1 LAYLYFLSFAICVL
15 IISIS
20 FVWRSLMRKMGQIV
34 LVLFLAAVAAYSQ
47 VDTGTITGTISDS
60 QGARVGSATITFL
73 EIATGISA
81 TTQTQS
87 SGEYASP
94 PLRPGDYK
102 VTAEAQGFRTESR
115 TGLTLRVQ
123 DRLRIDFTMSPGG
136 VSEKVEVTS
145 EASAIQSETS
155 SLGQVIT
162 SRQITE
168 LPLNGRDYTQLAT
181 LSTGVVRTSS
191 GTNGNSG
198 GSSTGGQNSF
208 VANGT
213 RGTLNNFLLD
223 GIDNNSNDNGGLVL
237 RTNVDA
243 IQEFK
248 LQTNGYS
255 AEFGRSGGAVVNAIV
270 KSGTNNFHGGV
281 FEFFRNAALD
291 ARDYFEDPTQKKASF
306 KQNQFGGT
314 FGGPVIQNKL
324 FVFGDYQATRIRNPL
339 IWISKVPTLL
349 ERTGDFSAAGEPT
362 IFDPSTGQPFPGN
375 VIPAGSID
383 PISQAFMN
391 LYPAPNTSGSNN
403 FIISPNES
411 DTIDQGD
418 GRIDYVP
425 SEKDR
430 VFLRYS
436 QSGRT
441 DLRPAPLPGLANG
454 GDSSTGIGYEDTQG
468 ASLGY
473 TRTISTRAV
482 NEIRIGFNHVHIRRG
497 LPVGG
502 TVLPPPELQVPGVPN
517 DSRVNGLTLFSPS
530 GGYRRVGDPR
540 FAPTLLGS
548 QERQITDVFTLIR
561 GEHTIK
567 VGGEI
572 RWSQFNISQEAAPR
586 GQFLFSGQFTQDS
599 SGNGGSSLADMLL
612 GLPITARIS
621 TVIGLHNRQH
631 VPALFV
637 QDDWKVTPRL
647 TLNLGLRYDY
657 FSPTT
662 EKDNR
667 QANFDYATGTIVVA
681 GQSGA
686 SESLVKAD
694 KANFAPRVGFAW
706 TPTSSGNTVIRGAY
720 GIFFSGQEIRTAAP
734 LQLAYNLPFFYEPTF
749 ISDGV
754 TPVVTVSQGFPTLN
768 PSQAID
774 PGVTSVDA
782 RLHTPYYQTWN
793 LAVQRSLPAGIS
805 LEVAYAGS
813 KGTHLQGV
821 VDPNQDP
828 VPGPGDVQARRPF
841 PQFGGFTAITNIAS
855 SNYNSLQVKAEK
867 RATHGLYLLSAF
879 TYSKAIND
887 LPEICCAAPFAQN
900 SYDLAAERG
909 RADFDQTLRWVL
921 SFDYELPFGK
931 PGSRFS
937 NGATDAILGG
947 WHLGGIYTLASGF
960 PFSPYLGFDPSN
972 TGTQGIVRPN
982 QLRDGNL
989 PRSQRGPTNWFDINA
1004 FAAPSGFAFG
1014 NAGRNVLIGPGQ
1026 NVFDWSL
1033 RKEFV
1038 LTERQRLEFRAEFF
1052 NALNHPN
1059 FAQPDNFIDDGPG
1072 SAGVITSLAIPMR
1085 QIQFGLKYSF

>member
-1 LAYLYFLSFAICVL
+1 MI
-15 IISIS
+15 
-20 FVWRSLMRKMGQIV
+20 RKTRQILL
-34 LVLFLAAVAAYSQ
+34 LVLLTAAVASSQ

-60 QGARVGSATITFL
+60 QGARVGSATVTFL
-73 EIATGISA
+73 EVATGITA

-87 SGEYASP
+87 SGEYSSP

-102 VTAEAQGFRTESR
+102 VTAEAQGFKTESR
-115 TGLTLRVQ
+115 TGLSVRVQ
-123 DRLRIDFTMSPGG
+123 DRLRIDFTMSPGE

-145 EASAIQSETS
+145 EAPVIQSETS
-155 SLGQVIT
+155 SLGQVIM

-270 KSGTNNFHGGV
+270 KSGSNNFHGGV
-281 FEFFRNAALD
+281 FEFFRNSALD
-291 ARDYFEDPTQKKASF
+291 ARDYFELPTDKKASF

-314 FGGPVIQNKL
+314 FGGPVIHNKL

-339 IWISKVPTLL
+339 IWVSKVPLL
-349 ERTGDFSAAGEPT
+349 PEIQGDFSALYEPT
-362 IFDPSTGQPFPGN
+362 VFDPNTGLPFPGN
-375 VIPAGSID
+375 MIPANRID

-391 LYPAPNTSGSNN
+391 LYPAPNTAPPDSTTPPNGYNN
-403 FIISPNES
+403 FTISPIER

-454 GDSSTGIGYEDTQG
+454 GDSSTGIGYEDTEG

-482 NEIRIGFNHVHIRRG
+482 NEIRIGFNHVHVRRG
-497 LPVGG
+497 LPVDG
-502 TVLPPPELQVPGVPN
+502 TVLPPPELQVVGAPN
-517 DSRVNGLTLFSPS
+517 DPRVNGLTLFSPG

-548 QERQITDVFTLIR
+548 QERQITDVFTLIK
-561 GEHTIK
+561 GGHTIK

-586 GQFLFSGQFTQDS
+586 GQFIFNGDFT
-599 SGNGGSSLADMLL
+599 GSPLGDMLL
-612 GLPITARIS
+612 GLPSTARIS

-631 VPALFV
+631 VPSLFV

-681 GQSGA
+681 GQNGA
-686 SESLVKAD
+686 SDSLVKGD

-720 GIFFSGQEIRTAAP
+720 GLFFSGQEIRTAAP

-754 TPVVTVSQGFPTLN
+754 TPVITVSQGFPSLN
-768 PSQAID
+768 PSLAVD
-774 PGVTSVDA
+774 PGVTSVDS

-793 LAVQRSLPAGIS
+793 LAVQRSLPSAIS
-805 LEVAYAGS
+805 LEIAYAGS

-828 VPGPGDVQARRPF
+828 VPGPGDVQARRPL

-867 RATHGLYLLSAF
+867 RATHGLYFLSAF

-887 LPEICCAAPFAQN
+887 LPEICCSAPFAQN

-921 SFDYELPFGK
+921 SFDYELPFGGA
-931 PGSRFS
+931 GSHLS
-937 NGATDAILGG
+937 NRAADAAFGG

-960 PFSPYLGFDPSN
+960 PFSPYLNDDTSN
-972 TGTQGIVRPN
+972 TGTQGIPRPD
-982 QLRDGNL
+982 QLRNGNL
-989 PRSQRGPTNWFDINA
+989 PRSQRTPAHWFDVNA
-1004 FAAPSGFAFG
+1004 FTPPSGFAFG
-1014 NAGRNVLIGPGQ
+1014 NAGRNVLTGPGQ

-1033 RKEFV
+1033 RKEFA

-1052 NALNHPN
+1052 NAFNHPN
-1059 FAQPDNFIDDGPG
+1059 FAQPDNFVDDGPG

>member
-1 LAYLYFLSFAICVL
+1 
-15 IISIS
+15 
-20 FVWRSLMRKMGQIV
+20 MRKTGQIV
-34 LVLFLAAVAAYSQ
+34 PVLFLTVVAAMGQ

-73 EIATGISA
+73 EVATGV
-81 TTQTQS
+81 TTRTQTQS
-87 SGEYASP
+87 SGDFASP

-102 VTAEAQGFRTESR
+102 VTAEAQGFKTESR
-115 TGLTLRVQ
+115 AGLTLRVQ
-123 DRLRIDFTMSPGG
+123 DRLRIDFTMSPGS
-136 VSEKVEVTS
+136 VSENVEVNS
-145 EASAIQSETS
+145 ELPEIQTETS
-155 SLGQVIT
+155 SLGQVIM
-162 SRQITE
+162 SRQITD

-270 KSGTNNFHGGV
+270 KSGSNSFHGDV

-314 FGGPVIQNKL
+314 LGGPVIRNKL

-339 IWISKVPTLL
+339 NWVSKVPLPA
-349 ERTGDFSAAGEPT
+349 ERTGDFSAPYEP
-362 IFDPSTGQPFPGN
+362 IIVDPNTGLPFPGN
-375 VIPAGSID
+375 VIPTNRID
-383 PISQAFMN
+383 PISQAFMK
-391 LYPAPNTSGSNN
+391 LYPNPNQAVEAPNPPNVGNN

-418 GRIDYVP
+418 GRIDYVA

-473 TRTISTRAV
+473 TRTISTRSV
-482 NEIRIGFNHVHIRRG
+482 NEIRIGFNHVHVRRG

-502 TVLPPPELQVPGVPN
+502 TVLPAPELQVPGAPN
-517 DSRVNGLTLFSPS
+517 DPRVNGLTLFSPG

-561 GEHTIK
+561 GGHTIK

-586 GQFLFSGQFTQDS
+586 GQFIFNGDFSGS
-599 SGNGGSSLADMLL
+599 PLADMLL
-612 GLPITARIS
+612 GLPFTARIS

-631 VPALFV
+631 VPSLFV

-681 GQSGA
+681 GQGGA
-686 SESLVKAD
+686 SASLVKGD

-754 TPVVTVSQGFPTLN
+754 TPVITVSQGFPSLD

-774 PGVTSVDA
+774 PGVTSVDS

-793 LAVQRSLPAGIS
+793 LAVQRSLPSAIS
-805 LEVAYAGS
+805 LEIAYAGS

-821 VDPNQDP
+821 IDPNQDR
-828 VPGPGDVQARRPF
+828 VPGPGDPQARRPL
-841 PQFGGFTAITNIAS
+841 PQYGGFTAITNIAS

-867 RATHGLYLLSAF
+867 RATHGLYFLSAF

-931 PGSRFS
+931 QGSRFS
-937 NGATDAILGG
+937 NGVMDAVLGG

-960 PFSPYLGFDPSN
+960 PFSPYINNDTSN
-972 TGTQGIVRPN
+972 TGTQAIPRPD

-989 PRSQRGPTNWFDINA
+989 PRSQRNHNHWFDVNA
-1004 FAAPSGFAFG
+1004 FVTPSGFVFG

-1033 RKEFV
+1033 RKEFA

-1052 NALNHPN
+1052 NAFNHPN
-1059 FAQPDNFIDDGPG
+1059 FAQPDNFIDDDPVL
-1072 SAGVITSLAIPMR
+1072 AGAISSIAIPMR
-1085 QIQFGLKYSF
+1085 QIQFGLKYTF

>member
-1 LAYLYFLSFAICVL
+1 
-15 IISIS
+15 
-20 FVWRSLMRKMGQIV
+20 MRKTGQIV
-34 LVLFLAAVAAYSQ
+34 PVLFLTVVAAMGQ

-73 EIATGISA
+73 EVATGV
-81 TTQTQS
+81 TTRTQTQS

-94 PLRPGDYK
+94 PLRPGDYR
-102 VTAEAQGFRTESR
+102 VTAEAQGFKTESR
-115 TGLTLRVQ
+115 AGLTLRVQ
-123 DRLRIDFTMSPGG
+123 DRLRVDFTMSPGA
-136 VSEKVEVTS
+136 VSENIEVNS
-145 EASAIQSETS
+145 ELPQIQSETS
-155 SLGQVIT
+155 SLGQVIM
-162 SRQITE
+162 SRQITD

-248 LQTNGYS
+248 IQTNSYS
-255 AEFGRSGGAVVNAIV
+255 AEFGRSGGAVVNAII
-270 KSGTNNFHGGV
+270 KSGTNNFHGTV

-314 FGGPVIQNKL
+314 FGGPVIKNKL
-324 FVFGDYQATRIRNPL
+324 FFFGDYQGTRIRNPSVSV
-339 IWISKVPTLL
+339 SKVPLL
-349 ERTGDFSAAGEPT
+349 PERTGDFSAAYEPT
-362 IFDPSTGQPFPGN
+362 IIDPNNGLPFPN
-375 VIPAGSID
+375 NIIPQNRID

-391 LYPAPNTSGSNN
+391 LYPAPNTAVPDPSTPNEGSN
-403 FIISPNES
+403 FTISPIER

-418 GRIDYVP
+418 GRVDYVP

-436 QSGRT
+436 ESGRT
-441 DLRPAPLPGLANG
+441 DIRPAPLPGLANG
-454 GDSSTGIGYEDTQG
+454 GNSSTGIGYEDTEG
-468 ASLGY
+468 VSLGY
-473 TRTISTRAV
+473 TRSLTSTSV
-482 NEIRIGFNHVHIRRG
+482 NEFRLGFNHVNIRRG

-502 TVLPPPELQVPGVPN
+502 TVLPPPELQVPGTPN
-517 DSRVNGLTLFSPS
+517 DPRVNGLTLFSPG

-561 GEHTIK
+561 GGHTIK

-586 GQFLFSGQFTQDS
+586 GQFTFNGDFT
-599 SGNGGSSLADMLL
+599 GSSLADMLL
-612 GLPITARIS
+612 GLPFNASIS
-621 TVIGLHNRQH
+621 TVIGMHNRQH
-631 VPALFV
+631 VPSFFA

-647 TLNLGLRYDY
+647 TLNIGLRYDY
-657 FSPTT
+657 FSPTV
-662 EKDNR
+662 ELNDR
-667 QANFDYATGTIVVA
+667 QSNFDYNTRTIIVA
-681 GQSGA
+681 GQGGA
-686 SESLVKAD
+686 SRSLVEAEKG
-694 KANFAPRVGFAW
+694 NFAPRLGFAW
-706 TPTSSGNTVIRGAY
+706 TPTQSGNTVIRGAY
-720 GIFFSGQEIRTAAP
+720 GIFYSGQEIRTAAP
-734 LQLAYNLPFFYEPTF
+734 LQLAYNLPFFYEPQF

-754 TPVVTVSQGFPTLN
+754 TPVITVSQGFPSLN
-768 PSQAID
+768 PSQAIN
-774 PGVTSVDA
+774 PGVTSVDSH
-782 RLHTPYYQTWN
+782 LHTPYYQTWN
-793 LAVQRSLPAGIS
+793 LAVQRSLPAAVS

-828 VPGPGDVQARRPF
+828 VPGPGDVQARRPL

-855 SNYNSLQVKAEK
+855 SNYNSLQIKAEK
-867 RATHGLYLLSAF
+867 RATHGLYFLSAF

-909 RADFDQTLRWVL
+909 RADFDQTLRWIL

-931 PGSRFS
+931 QGSRFS
-937 NGATDAILGG
+937 NGVMDAVAGG
-947 WHLGGIYTLASGF
+947 WHFGGIYTLASGF
-960 PFSPYLGFDPSN
+960 PFSPYINNDTSN
-972 TGTQGIVRPN
+972 TGTQGIPRPN
-982 QLRDGNL
+982 QLRNGNL
-989 PRSQRGPTNWFDINA
+989 PSSQRSPNLWFDVNA
-1004 FAAPSGFAFG
+1004 FAARSGFAFG

-1038 LTERQRLEFRAEFF
+1038 LTETQRLEFRAEFF
-1052 NALNHPN
+1052 NAFNHPN
-1059 FAQPDNFIDDGPG
+1059 FAQPDNFIDDDPG
-1072 SAGVITSLAIPMR
+1072 SAGAITSIAIPMR
-1085 QIQFGLKYSF
+1085 QIQFGLKYNF

>member
-1 LAYLYFLSFAICVL
+1 
-15 IISIS
+15 
-20 FVWRSLMRKMGQIV
+20 MRKTGQIV
-34 LVLFLAAVAAYSQ
+34 PVLFLTVVAAMGQ

-73 EIATGISA
+73 EVATGV
-81 TTQTQS
+81 TTRTQTQS
-87 SGEYASP
+87 SGDFASP

-102 VTAEAQGFRTESR
+102 VTAEAQGFKTESR
-115 TGLTLRVQ
+115 AGLTLRVQ
-123 DRLRIDFTMSPGG
+123 DRLRIDFTRSPGS
-136 VSEKVEVTS
+136 VSENVEVNS
-145 EASAIQSETS
+145 ELPEIQTETS
-155 SLGQVIT
+155 SLGQVIM
-162 SRQITE
+162 SRQITD

-270 KSGTNNFHGGV
+270 KSGSNSFHGDV

-314 FGGPVIQNKL
+314 LGGPVIRNKL

-339 IWISKVPTLL
+339 NWVSKVPLPA
-349 ERTGDFSAAGEPT
+349 ERTGDFSAPYEP
-362 IFDPSTGQPFPGN
+362 IIVDPNTGLPFPGN
-375 VIPAGSID
+375 VIPANRID
-383 PISQAFMN
+383 PISQAFMK
-391 LYPAPNTSGSNN
+391 LYPNPNQAVEAPNPPNVGNN

-418 GRIDYVP
+418 GRIDYVA

-473 TRTISTRAV
+473 TRTISTRSV
-482 NEIRIGFNHVHIRRG
+482 NEIRIGFNHVHVRRG

-502 TVLPPPELQVPGVPN
+502 TVLPAPELQVPGAPN
-517 DSRVNGLTLFSPS
+517 DPRVNGLTLFSPG

-561 GEHTIK
+561 GGHTIK

-586 GQFLFSGQFTQDS
+586 GQFIFNGDFSGS
-599 SGNGGSSLADMLL
+599 PLADMLL
-612 GLPITARIS
+612 GLPFTARIS

-631 VPALFV
+631 VPSLFV
-637 QDDWKVTPRL
+637 QDDWKVTPHL

-681 GQSGA
+681 GQGGA
-686 SESLVKAD
+686 SASLVKGD

-754 TPVVTVSQGFPTLN
+754 TPVITVSQGFPSLD

-774 PGVTSVDA
+774 PGVTSVDS

-793 LAVQRSLPAGIS
+793 LAVQRSLPSAIS
-805 LEVAYAGS
+805 LEIAYAGS

-821 VDPNQDP
+821 VDPNQDR

-841 PQFGGFTAITNIAS
+841 PQFGGFTAISNIAG

-867 RATHGLYLLSAF
+867 RATHGLYFLSAF

-921 SFDYELPFGK
+921 SFDYEVPFGRQ
-931 PGSRFS
+931 GSRFS
-937 NGATDAILGG
+937 NGVMDAVLGG

-960 PFSPYLGFDPSN
+960 PFSPYINDDTSN
-972 TGTQGIVRPN
+972 TGTQGIPRPD
-982 QLRDGNL
+982 QLRNGNL
-989 PRSQRGPTNWFDINA
+989 PRSQRSPNLWFDVNA

-1033 RKEFV
+1033 RKEFSV
-1038 LTERQRLEFRAEFF
+1038 TETQRLEFRAEFF
-1052 NALNHPN
+1052 NAFNHPN

-1085 QIQFGLKYSF
+1085 QIQFGLKYNF

>member
-1 LAYLYFLSFAICVL
+1 
-15 IISIS
+15 
-20 FVWRSLMRKMGQIV
+20 MRKTGQIV
-34 LVLFLAAVAAYSQ
+34 PVLFLTVVAAMGQ

-73 EIATGISA
+73 EVATGV
-81 TTQTQS
+81 TTRTQTQS
-87 SGEYASP
+87 SGDFASP

-102 VTAEAQGFRTESR
+102 VTAEAQGFKTESR
-115 TGLTLRVQ
+115 AGLTLRVQ
-123 DRLRIDFTMSPGG
+123 DRLRIDFTMSPGS
-136 VSEKVEVTS
+136 VSENVEVNS
-145 EASAIQSETS
+145 ELPEIQTETS
-155 SLGQVIT
+155 SLGQVIM
-162 SRQITE
+162 SRQITD

-270 KSGTNNFHGGV
+270 KSGSNSFHGDV

-314 FGGPVIQNKL
+314 LGGPVIRNKL

-339 IWISKVPTLL
+339 NWVSKVPLPA
-349 ERTGDFSAAGEPT
+349 ERTGDFSAPYEP
-362 IFDPSTGQPFPGN
+362 IIVDPNTGLPFPGN
-375 VIPAGSID
+375 VIPTNRID
-383 PISQAFMN
+383 PISQAFMK
-391 LYPAPNTSGSNN
+391 LYPNPNQAVEAPNPPNVGNN

-418 GRIDYVP
+418 GRIDYVA

-473 TRTISTRAV
+473 TRTISTRSV
-482 NEIRIGFNHVHIRRG
+482 NEIRIGFNHVHVRRG

-502 TVLPPPELQVPGVPN
+502 TVLPAPELQVPGAPN
-517 DSRVNGLTLFSPS
+517 DPRVNGLTLFSPG

-561 GEHTIK
+561 GGHTIK

-586 GQFLFSGQFTQDS
+586 GQFIFNGDFSGS
-599 SGNGGSSLADMLL
+599 PLADMLL
-612 GLPITARIS
+612 GLPFTARIS

-631 VPALFV
+631 VPSLFV

-681 GQSGA
+681 GQGGA
-686 SESLVKAD
+686 SASLVKGD

-754 TPVVTVSQGFPTLN
+754 TPVITVSQGFPSLD

-774 PGVTSVDA
+774 PGVTSVDS

-793 LAVQRSLPAGIS
+793 LAVQRSLPAAIS

-821 VDPNQDP
+821 VDPNQDR

-841 PQFGGFTAITNIAS
+841 PQFGGFTAISNIAG

-867 RATHGLYLLSAF
+867 RATHGLYFLSAF

-921 SFDYELPFGK
+921 SFDYEVPFGRQ
-931 PGSRFS
+931 GSRFS
-937 NGATDAILGG
+937 SGVMDAVLAG
-947 WHLGGIYTLASGF
+947 WHFGGIYTLASGF
-960 PFSPYLGFDPSN
+960 PFSPYINDDTSN
-972 TGTQGIVRPN
+972 TGTQGIPRPN
-982 QLRDGNL
+982 QLRNGNL
-989 PRSQRGPTNWFDINA
+989 PRSQRSPNLWFDVNA

-1033 RKEFV
+1033 RKEFSV
-1038 LTERQRLEFRAEFF
+1038 TETQRLEFRAEFF
-1052 NALNHPN
+1052 NAFNHPN

-1085 QIQFGLKYSF
+1085 QIQFGLKYNF

>member
-1 LAYLYFLSFAICVL
+1 
-15 IISIS
+15 
-20 FVWRSLMRKMGQIV
+20 MRKTGQIV
-34 LVLFLAAVAAYSQ
+34 PVLFLTVVAAMGQ

-73 EIATGISA
+73 DVASGI
-81 TTQTQS
+81 TIRTQAES

-94 PLRPGDYK
+94 PLRPGDYR
-102 VTAEAQGFRTESR
+102 VTAEAQGFKTESR
-115 TGLTLRVQ
+115 AGLTLRVQ
-123 DRLRIDFTMSPGG
+123 DRLRVDFTMSPGA
-136 VSEKVEVTS
+136 VSENIEVNS
-145 EASAIQSETS
+145 ELPQIQSETS
-155 SLGQVIT
+155 SLGQVIM

-208 VANGT
+208 VADGT

-248 LQTNGYS
+248 IQTNSYS
-255 AEFGRSGGAVVNAIV
+255 AEFGRSGGAVVNAII
-270 KSGTNNFHGGV
+270 KSGTNNFHGTV

-314 FGGPVIQNKL
+314 FGGPVIKNKL
-324 FVFGDYQATRIRNPL
+324 FFFGDYQGTRIRNPSVL
-339 IWISKVPTLL
+339 VSKVPLL
-349 ERTGDFSAAGEPT
+349 PERTGDFSAAYEP
-362 IFDPSTGQPFPGN
+362 IIIDPNNGLPFPN
-375 VIPAGSID
+375 NIIPQNRID

-391 LYPAPNTSGSNN
+391 LYPAPNTAVPDPSAPNEGSN
-403 FIISPNES
+403 FTISPIER

-418 GRIDYVP
+418 GRVDYVP

-436 QSGRT
+436 ESGRT
-441 DLRPAPLPGLANG
+441 DIRPAPLPGLANG
-454 GDSSTGIGYEDTQG
+454 GNSSTGIGYEDTEG
-468 ASLGY
+468 VSLGY
-473 TRTISTRAV
+473 TRSLTSTSV
-482 NEIRIGFNHVHIRRG
+482 NEFRLGFNHVHIRRG

-502 TVLPPPELQVPGVPN
+502 TVLPPPELQVPGTPN
-517 DSRVNGLTLFSPS
+517 DPRVNGLTLLSPG

-561 GEHTIK
+561 GGHTIK

-586 GQFLFSGQFTQDS
+586 GQFTFNGDFT
-599 SGNGGSSLADMLL
+599 GSSLADMLL
-612 GLPITARIS
+612 GLPFNASIS
-621 TVIGLHNRQH
+621 TVIGMHNRQH
-631 VPALFV
+631 VPSFFA

-647 TLNLGLRYDY
+647 TLNIGLRYDY
-657 FSPTT
+657 FSPTV
-662 EKDNR
+662 ELNDR
-667 QANFDYATGTIVVA
+667 QSNFDYNTRTIIVA

-686 SESLVKAD
+686 SRSLVEAD
-694 KANFAPRVGFAW
+694 KGNFAPRLGFAW
-706 TPTSSGNTVIRGAY
+706 TPTQSGNTVIRGAY
-720 GIFFSGQEIRTAAP
+720 GIFYSGQEIRTAAP
-734 LQLAYNLPFFYEPTF
+734 LQLAYNLPFFYEPQF

-754 TPVVTVSQGFPTLN
+754 TPVITVSQGFPSLN
-768 PSQAID
+768 PSQAIN
-774 PGVTSVDA
+774 PGVTSVDSH
-782 RLHTPYYQTWN
+782 LHTPYYQTWN
-793 LAVQRSLPAGIS
+793 LAVQRSLPAAVS

-828 VPGPGDVQARRPF
+828 VPGPGDVQARRPL
-841 PQFGGFTAITNIAS
+841 PQFGGVTALTNISS
-855 SNYNSLQVKAEK
+855 SNYNSLQIKAEK
-867 RATHGLYLLSAF
+867 RATHGLYFLSAF

-909 RADFDQTLRWVL
+909 RADFDQTLRWIL

-931 PGSRFS
+931 QGSRFS
-937 NGATDAILGG
+937 NGVMDAVAGG

-960 PFSPYLGFDPSN
+960 PFSPYINNDTSN
-972 TGTQGIVRPN
+972 TGTQGIPRPN
-982 QLRDGNL
+982 QLRNGNL
-989 PRSQRGPTNWFDINA
+989 PSSQRSPNLWFDVNA

-1038 LTERQRLEFRAEFF
+1038 LTETQRLEFRAEFF

-1059 FAQPDNFIDDGPG
+1059 FAQPDNFIDDDPG
-1072 SAGVITSLAIPMR
+1072 SAGAITSIAIPMR
-1085 QIQFGLKYSF
+1085 QIQFGLKYNF

>member
-1 LAYLYFLSFAICVL
+1 
-15 IISIS
+15 
-20 FVWRSLMRKMGQIV
+20 MRKTGQIV
-34 LVLFLAAVAAYSQ
+34 PVLFLTVVAAMGQ

-73 EIATGISA
+73 EVATGV
-81 TTQTQS
+81 TTRTQTQS
-87 SGEYASP
+87 SGDFASP

-102 VTAEAQGFRTESR
+102 VTAEAQGFKTESR
-115 TGLTLRVQ
+115 AGLTLRVQ
-123 DRLRIDFTMSPGG
+123 DRLRIDFTMSPGS
-136 VSEKVEVTS
+136 VSENVEVNS
-145 EASAIQSETS
+145 ELPEIQTETS
-155 SLGQVIT
+155 SLGQVIM
-162 SRQITE
+162 SRQITD

-270 KSGTNNFHGGV
+270 KSGSNSFHGDV

-314 FGGPVIQNKL
+314 LGGPVIRNKL

-339 IWISKVPTLL
+339 NWVSKVPLPA
-349 ERTGDFSAAGEPT
+349 ERTGDFSAPYEP
-362 IFDPSTGQPFPGN
+362 IIVDPNTGLPFPGN
-375 VIPAGSID
+375 VIPTNRID
-383 PISQAFMN
+383 PISQAFMK
-391 LYPAPNTSGSNN
+391 LYPNPNQAVEAPNPPNVGNN

-418 GRIDYVP
+418 GRIDYVA

-473 TRTISTRAV
+473 TRTISTRSV
-482 NEIRIGFNHVHIRRG
+482 NEIRIGFNHVHVRRG

-502 TVLPPPELQVPGVPN
+502 TVLPAPELQVPGAPN
-517 DSRVNGLTLFSPS
+517 DPRVNGLTLFSPG

-561 GEHTIK
+561 GGHTIK

-586 GQFLFSGQFTQDS
+586 GQFIFNGDFSGS
-599 SGNGGSSLADMLL
+599 PLADMLL
-612 GLPITARIS
+612 GLPFTARIS

-631 VPALFV
+631 VPSLFV

-681 GQSGA
+681 GQGGA
-686 SESLVKAD
+686 SASLVKGD

-754 TPVVTVSQGFPTLN
+754 TPVITVSQGFPSLD

-774 PGVTSVDA
+774 PGVTSVDS

-793 LAVQRSLPAGIS
+793 LAVQRSLPSAIS
-805 LEVAYAGS
+805 LEIAYAGS

-821 VDPNQDP
+821 VDPNQDR

-841 PQFGGFTAITNIAS
+841 PQFGGFTAISNIAG

-867 RATHGLYLLSAF
+867 RATHGLYFLSAF

-921 SFDYELPFGK
+921 SFDYEVPFGRQ
-931 PGSRFS
+931 GSRFS
-937 NGATDAILGG
+937 SGVMDAVLGG
-947 WHLGGIYTLASGF
+947 WHFGGIYTLASGF
-960 PFSPYLGFDPSN
+960 PFSPYINDDTSN
-972 TGTQGIVRPN
+972 TGTQGIPRPN
-982 QLRDGNL
+982 QLRNGNL
-989 PRSQRGPTNWFDINA
+989 PRSQRSPNLWFDVNA

-1033 RKEFV
+1033 RKEFSV
-1038 LTERQRLEFRAEFF
+1038 TETQRLEFRAEFF
-1052 NALNHPN
+1052 NAFNHPN

-1085 QIQFGLKYSF
+1085 QIQFGLKYNF

>member
-1 LAYLYFLSFAICVL
+1 
-15 IISIS
+15 
-20 FVWRSLMRKMGQIV
+20 M
-34 LVLFLAAVAAYSQ
+34 
-47 VDTGTITGTISDS
+47 
-60 QGARVGSATITFL
+60 
-73 EIATGISA
+73 
-81 TTQTQS
+81 
-87 SGEYASP
+87 
-94 PLRPGDYK
+94 
-102 VTAEAQGFRTESR
+102 
-115 TGLTLRVQ
+115 
-123 DRLRIDFTMSPGG
+123 
-136 VSEKVEVTS
+136 
-145 EASAIQSETS
+145 
-155 SLGQVIT
+155 
-162 SRQITE
+162 
-168 LPLNGRDYTQLAT
+168 
-181 LSTGVVRTSS
+181 
-191 GTNGNSG
+191 
-198 GSSTGGQNSF
+198 
-208 VANGT
+208 ANGT

-248 LQTNGYS
+248 IQTNGYS

-270 KSGTNNFHGGV
+270 KPGTNNFHGGV
-281 FEFFRNAALD
+281 FEFFRNSALD

-314 FGGPVIQNKL
+314 FGGPVIHNKL

-339 IWISKVPTLL
+339 NWVSKVPLL
-349 ERTGDFSAAGEPT
+349 PERTGDFSASYEPI
-362 IFDPSTGQPFPGN
+362 IFDPNTGLPFPGN
-375 VIPAGSID
+375 VIPANRID

-391 LYPAPNTSGSNN
+391 LYPNANQAVQVPNPPNAGNN
-403 FIISPNES
+403 FIISPIES

-441 DLRPAPLPGLANG
+441 DIRPAPLPGLANG
-454 GDSSTGIGYEDTQG
+454 GDSSTGIGYEDTEG

-473 TRTISTRAV
+473 TRTISTTSV
-482 NEIRIGFNHVHIRRG
+482 NEIRIGFNHVHVRRG

-502 TVLPPPELQVPGVPN
+502 TVLPASELQVPGAPN
-517 DSRVNGLTLFSPS
+517 DPRVNGLTLFTPG

-548 QERQITDVFTLIR
+548 QERQITDVFTLIK
-561 GEHTIK
+561 GGHTIK

-586 GQFLFSGQFTQDS
+586 GQFSFNGDFTKNPVN
-599 SGNGGSSLADMLL
+599 GTGGSPLADMLL
-612 GLPITARIS
+612 GLPINARIS

-631 VPALFV
+631 VPSLFV

-657 FSPTT
+657 FSPTV
-662 EKDNR
+662 EQDNH

-681 GQSGA
+681 GQNGA
-686 SESLVKAD
+686 SRSLVQAD

-706 TPTSSGNTVIRGAY
+706 TPSTSGNTVIRGAY

-754 TPVVTVSQGFPTLN
+754 TPVVTVSQGFPSLD
-768 PSQAID
+768 PSQAVD
-774 PGVTSVDA
+774 PGVTSVDSQ
-782 RLHTPYYQTWN
+782 LHTPYYQTWN
-793 LAVQRSLPAGIS
+793 LALQRSLPAAIS

-828 VPGPGDVQARRPF
+828 VPGPGDPQARRPL

-867 RATHGLYLLSAF
+867 RATHGLYFLSAF

-909 RADFDQTLRWVL
+909 RADFDQKLRWVL
-921 SFDYELPFGK
+921 SFDYELPFGRA
-931 PGSRFS
+931 GSHLS
-937 NGATDAILGG
+937 NSGIDAAFGG

-960 PFSPYLGFDPSN
+960 PFSPYLNDDTSN
-972 TGTQGIVRPN
+972 TGTQGIPRPN

-989 PRSQRGPTNWFDINA
+989 PRSQRTPAHWFDVNA
-1004 FAAPSGFAFG
+1004 FVAPSGFAFG
-1014 NAGRNVLIGPGQ
+1014 NAGRNVLTGPGQ
-1026 NVFDWSL
+1026 NVFDWLLS
-1033 RKEFV
+1033 KEFR
-1038 LTERQRLEFRAEFF
+1038 LTEMQRLEFRAEFF
-1052 NALNHPN
+1052 NTFNHPN
-1059 FAQPDNFIDDGPG
+1059 FAQPDNFVDDDPDV
-1072 SAGVITSLAIPMR
+1072 AGAITSIAIPMR

>member
-1 LAYLYFLSFAICVL
+1 
-15 IISIS
+15 
-20 FVWRSLMRKMGQIV
+20 MRKTFCLG
-34 LVLFLAAVAAYSQ
+34 LLPFFLAVPTVAQ
-47 VDTGTITGTISDS
+47 VDAGTIAGTVRDS
-60 QGARVGSATITFL
+60 QGAGVSSATITFL
-73 EIATGISA
+73 ETGTGTTTKAQADAT
-81 TTQTQS
+81 
-87 SGEYASP
+87 GEYASP
-94 PLRPGDYK
+94 PLRPGQYK
-102 VTAEAQGFRTESR
+102 VSAEAQGFKTETR
-115 TGLTLRVQ
+115 PAITLRVQ
-123 DRLRIDFTMSPGG
+123 DRLRLDFQMAVGV
-136 VSEKVEVTS
+136 VSENVEVS
-145 EASAIQSETS
+145 GGAPIIQSETS

-162 SRQITE
+162 STQITE
-168 LPLNGRDYTQLAT
+168 LPLNGRDYIQLAT

-191 GTNGNSG
+191 GTNGNTG
-198 GSSTGGQNSF
+198 GSSTGGLNSF

-223 GIDNNSNDNGGLVL
+223 GIDNNSNDNGGVVL

-243 IQEFK
+243 VQEFK
-248 LQTNGYS
+248 LQTNSYS
-255 AEFGRSGGAVVNAIV
+255 AEFGRSGGAVVNAIIR
-270 KSGTNNFHGGV
+270 SGTNNYYGSV
-281 FEFFRNAALD
+281 FEFFRNSALD
-291 ARDYFEDPTQKKASF
+291 ARDYFEDPTAKKASF

-314 FGGPVIQNKL
+314 IGGPAIKNKL
-324 FVFGDYQATRIRNPL
+324 FWFGDFQGTRIRNP
-339 IWISKVPTLL
+339 ITWVSTVPTSA
-349 ERTGDFSAAGEPT
+349 ERTGDFSAPGEPV

-375 VIPAGSID
+375 IIAAGSID

-391 LYPAPNTSGSNN
+391 LYPDPNQPGTANN
-403 FIISPNES
+403 FIISPIER
-411 DTIDQGD
+411 DTVDQGD
-418 GRIDYVP
+418 GRVDYVP
-425 SEKDR
+425 TEHDR
-430 VFLRYS
+430 LFLRYS

-441 DLRPAPLPGLANG
+441 DIRPAPLPGLANG
-454 GDSSTGIGYEDTQG
+454 GDSSTGIGYEDTKG

-473 TRTISTRAV
+473 TRIISPKSV
-482 NEIRIGFNHVHIRRG
+482 NEIRLGFNHVHIRRG

-502 TVLPPPELQVPGVPN
+502 TVLPPAELLVPGVP
-517 DSRVNGLTLFSPS
+517 DDPRVNGLTLFSPS

-540 FAPTLLGS
+540 FAPTLLAS
-548 QERQITDVFTLIR
+548 QERQITDVFTLLR
-561 GEHTIK
+561 GAHSIK

-599 SGNGGSSLADMLL
+599 SGNNGSPLADMLL
-612 GLPITARIS
+612 GLPITSRIS

-631 VPALFV
+631 VPSAFV
-637 QDDWKVTPRL
+637 QDDWKLTSRL

-657 FSPTT
+657 FSPTVET
-662 EKDNR
+662 DNR
-667 QANFDYATGTIVVA
+667 QSNFDYTTSALVVA
-681 GQSGA
+681 GQNGA
-686 SESLVKAD
+686 SRALVKAD

-706 TPTSSGNTVIRGAY
+706 TPTESGNTVIRGAY

-754 TPVVTVSQGFPTLN
+754 TPIIRVSQGFPTLD
-768 PSQAID
+768 PSQAVD
-774 PGVTSVDA
+774 PGITSVDS
-782 RLHTPYYQTWN
+782 RLHTPYYQSWN
-793 LAVQRSLPAGIS
+793 LAVQRSLPAAIS

-821 VDPNQDP
+821 IDPNQVP
-828 VPGPGDVQARRPF
+828 TPGPGDVQSRRPY
-841 PQFGGFTAITNIAS
+841 PQYGGFTAITNIAN
-855 SNYNSLQVKAEK
+855 SNYNALQVKAEK
-867 RATHGLYLLSAF
+867 HATHGLYFLSAF

-900 SYDLAAERG
+900 SYDLKAEHG

-921 SFDYELPFGK
+921 SFDYELPFSGR
-931 PGSRFS
+931 GSQLS
-937 NGATDAILGG
+937 NTVADAFLGG

-989 PRSQRGPTNWFDINA
+989 PRDQRTPDHWFDIDA
-1004 FAAPSGFAFG
+1004 FVAPSGFAFG

-1038 LTERQRLEFRAEFF
+1038 LTEAQRLEFRTEFF
-1052 NALNHPN
+1052 NAFNHPN

-1072 SAGVITSLAIPMR
+1072 SAGVITSVAIPMR

>member
-1 LAYLYFLSFAICVL
+1 
-15 IISIS
+15 
-20 FVWRSLMRKMGQIV
+20 MRKTGQIV
-34 LVLFLAAVAAYSQ
+34 PVLFLTVVAAMGQ

-73 EIATGISA
+73 EVATGV
-81 TTQTQS
+81 TTRTQTQS
-87 SGEYASP
+87 SGDFASP

-102 VTAEAQGFRTESR
+102 VTAEAQGFKTESR
-115 TGLTLRVQ
+115 AGLTLRVQ
-123 DRLRIDFTMSPGG
+123 DRLRIDFTMSPGS
-136 VSEKVEVTS
+136 VSENVEVNS
-145 EASAIQSETS
+145 ELPEIQTETS
-155 SLGQVIT
+155 SLGQVIM
-162 SRQITE
+162 SRQITD

-270 KSGTNNFHGGV
+270 KSGSNSFHGDV

-314 FGGPVIQNKL
+314 LGGPVIRNKL

-339 IWISKVPTLL
+339 NWVSKVPLPA
-349 ERTGDFSAAGEPT
+349 ERTGDFSAPYEP
-362 IFDPSTGQPFPGN
+362 IIVDPNTGLPFPGN
-375 VIPAGSID
+375 VIPTNRID
-383 PISQAFMN
+383 PISQAFMK
-391 LYPAPNTSGSNN
+391 LYPNPNQAVEAPNPPNVGNN

-418 GRIDYVP
+418 GRIDYVA

-473 TRTISTRAV
+473 TRTISTRSV
-482 NEIRIGFNHVHIRRG
+482 NEIRIGFNHVHVRRG

-502 TVLPPPELQVPGVPN
+502 TVLPAPELQVPGAPN
-517 DSRVNGLTLFSPS
+517 DPRVNGLTLFSPG

-561 GEHTIK
+561 GGHTIK

-586 GQFLFSGQFTQDS
+586 GQFIFNGDFSGS
-599 SGNGGSSLADMLL
+599 PLADMLL
-612 GLPITARIS
+612 GLPFTARIS

-631 VPALFV
+631 VPSLFV
-637 QDDWKVTPRL
+637 QDDWKVTPHL

-681 GQSGA
+681 GQGGA
-686 SESLVKAD
+686 SASLVKGD

-754 TPVVTVSQGFPTLN
+754 TPVITVSQGFPSLD

-774 PGVTSVDA
+774 PGVTSVDS

-793 LAVQRSLPAGIS
+793 LAVQRSLPSAIS
-805 LEVAYAGS
+805 LEIAYAGS

-821 VDPNQDP
+821 VDPNQDR

-841 PQFGGFTAITNIAS
+841 PQFGGFTAISNIAG

-867 RATHGLYLLSAF
+867 RATHGLYFLSAF

-921 SFDYELPFGK
+921 SFDYEVPFGRQ
-931 PGSRFS
+931 GSRFS
-937 NGATDAILGG
+937 SGVMDAVLAG
-947 WHLGGIYTLASGF
+947 WHFGGIYTLASGF
-960 PFSPYLGFDPSN
+960 PFSPYINDDTSN
-972 TGTQGIVRPN
+972 TGTQGIPRPN
-982 QLRDGNL
+982 QLRNGNL
-989 PRSQRGPTNWFDINA
+989 PRSQRSPNLWFDVNA

-1033 RKEFV
+1033 RKEFSV
-1038 LTERQRLEFRAEFF
+1038 TETQRLEFRAEFF
-1052 NALNHPN
+1052 NAFNHPN

-1085 QIQFGLKYSF
+1085 QIQFGLKYNF